1 MKRIYKVKVER
12 VTEDWGRFLR
22 YDEEYVMTEN
32 IEKVI
37 EEKKAEIENI
47 GQWWMGY
54 GKGEDKR
61 PNVTAEEIE
70 VREI

>member
-37 EEKKAEIENI
+37 EEKKADHL
-47 GQWWMGY
+47 
-54 GKGEDKR
+54 KSSDFFFGESLFR
-61 PNVTAEEIE
+61 HL
-70 VREI
+70 

>member
-12 VTEDWGRFLR
+12 VTEDWRRFLR

-54 GKGEDKR
+54 DKGEDKR

>member
-1 MKRIYKVKVER
+1 MKKIYKVKVER

-37 EEKKAEIENI
+37 EEKKAKIENI

-54 GKGEDKR
+54 GEGEDKR
-61 PNVTAEEIE
+61 PNVTAEEIT
-70 VREI
+70 VREA